1 MKVLQT
7 IPGLSASH
15 GGITTCTYDL
25 LCALHRKVDFVDLL
39 ATETSDNIGQ
49 GEAWIIAVPDDCKTP
64 YSYSSLIKQR
74 LQESDYDIYHTNGL
88 WQYVNHE
95 TCVIARS
102 KGKPYVVT
110 PHGMLY
116 PDALRRSYWKKWPM
130 LKLGFEKD
138 IKAADCIHVTCMP
151 EKDYV
156 RAFGYK
162 GPIAIIPN
170 MAKLPTY
177 LEEIR
182 PQKATSLGSKL
193 PRKFGYLGRLHPRK
207 KVENLLYGMALL
219 GKVDAELVIMGKGD
233 DAYEQFLRNEAK
245 RLNLTNV
252 VFKGFVSSRKKYEE
266 LANLSCLFVPSDFE
280 NFGMIITEALSV
292 GTPVMASLGTPW
304 EELNTYGCGWWLDR
318 TPECVAQVMREVLA
332 KSSEDLYEMGQKGI
346 RLVQEKYSEEIVA
359 IKMLDLY
366 RWLNNEISKPNFVYE
381 D

>member
-7 IPGLSASH
+7 IVGLSASH
-15 GGITTCTYDL
+15 GGTTTCTYDL

-39 ATETSDNIGQ
+39 ATEAPDNIGR
-49 GEAWIIAVPDDCKTP
+49 GEAWIKAVADDCKTP
-64 YSYSSLIKQR
+64 YAYSALIKQR
-74 LQESDYDIYHTNGL
+74 LRESDYDIYHTNGL

-95 TCVIARS
+95 TCAIARR
-102 KGKPYVVT
+102 KGKPYVIT

-138 IKAADCIHVTCMP
+138 ILAADCIHATCVP
-151 EKDYV
+151 EKEHV

-170 MAKLPTY
+170 VAKLPPY
-177 LEEIR
+177 LAEIR
-182 PQKATSLGSKL
+182 SLSATFLGCNL
-193 PRKFGYLGRLHPRK
+193 PRKLGFLGRLHPIK
-207 KVENLLYGMALL
+207 KVENLLYGMSLL
-219 GKVDAELVIMGKGD
+219 GATDAELVIMGKGD
-233 DAYEQFLRNEAK
+233 AAYEQFLRDEAK

-252 VFKGFVSSRKKYEE
+252 EFKGFVSGRQKYEE
-266 LANLSCLFVPSDFE
+266 LAKLSCLFVPSDFE

-304 EELNTYGCGWWLDR
+304 EDLNTHGCGWWTDR
-318 TPECVAQVMREVLA
+318 SPECVARVMRRVLEMPA
-332 KSSEDLYEMGQKGI
+332 EQLREMGRRGI
-346 RLVQEKYSEEIVA
+346 SLVEEKYTEDIVA
-359 IKMLDLY
+359 TKMIDLY
-366 RWLNNEISKPNFVYE
+366 RWLNGEISKPDFVYE